1 MLYDFS
7 LGGKPFFLPLKV
19 YSFTKTDNISV
30 FYHKLSV
37 ILAETKGIKGVFLLK
52 KGVKM

>member
-7 LGGKPFFLPLKV
+7 LGGKPFFLPFKV

-37 ILAETKGIKGVFLLK
+37 ILAETKGIKGAFLLK
-52 KGVKM
+52 KGEKM